1 MDAGARHGRMLPTAQ
16 GAMAWVP
23 APLPPPLTWT
33 RGLVAALSNA
43 DRAIGRL
50 AGETA
55 RLPNPN
61 LLVYPFVRQEAVLSS
76 RIEGTQTSLTELLE
90 HEAGAEVDRDEAD
103 LREVSNYFAA
113 MDLGSERLKRLP
125 LSLRLVKEVHARL
138 MKGVRGGRAHPGEVR
153 RTQVWIGA
161 PGSSIRQAT
170 YVPPPPSELADCLNA
185 WEKFLHDRTLPPL
198 VQIALAHYQF
208 EAIHPF
214 HDGNGRAGRLLI
226 TLFLIERGILPT
238 PFLCLSAW
246 FEATRRDYY
255 ELLLAI
261 SNEGKWGEWL
271 TYFLR
276 GVARQSED
284 ASSRVRR
291 INALVERW
299 QHDLAAERSRLPSS
313 VVTWLAAN
321 PYLMV
326 KGVARQHGVAFTTAQ
341 RAVQLLE
348 RRGILKQV
356 NTLKRDR
363 LFCSTDLLAILEE
376 PVDLTPRPAD

>member
-1 MDAGARHGRMLPTAQ
+1 VDAGASHGRKVSTTQ

-23 APLPPPLTWT
+23 ASLPPPLTWS
-33 RGLVAALSNA
+33 RGLVVALSDA

-50 AGETA
+50 AGEAT

-61 LLVYPFVRQEAVLSS
+61 LLVYPFVRREAVLSS
-76 RIEGTQTSLTELLE
+76 RIEGTQTTLTELLE
-90 HEAGAEVDRDEAD
+90 HEAGADVDREGAD
-103 LREVSNYFAA
+103 LCEVSNYVAA
-113 MDLGSERLKRLP
+113 MDLGIERLKKLP
-125 LSLRLVKEVHARL
+125 LSLRLVKEVHACL
-138 MKGVRGGRAHPGEVR
+138 MKGVRGGRAQPGELR

-170 YVPPPPSELADCLNA
+170 YVPPPPSELADCLKA
-185 WEKFLHDRTLPPL
+185 WEKFLHDRSLPPL
-198 VQIALAHYQF
+198 IQIGLAHYQF

-214 HDGNGRAGRLLI
+214 HDGNGRVGRLLI
-226 TLFLIERGILPT
+226 TLFLIERGLLPT
-238 PFLCLSAW
+238 PLLCLSAW

-255 ELLLAI
+255 ELLLAV
-261 SNEGKWGEWL
+261 SRQGKWEEWL
-271 TYFLR
+271 TYFLA

-284 ASSRVRR
+284 AASRMRR
-291 INALVERW
+291 INALIDRW
-299 QHDLAAERSRLPSS
+299 QHDLAAERSRLPAK

-326 KGVARQHGVAFTTAQ
+326 KGVARQHGVAFTTAE

-356 NTLKRDR
+356 NMLKRDR
-363 LFCSTDLLAILEE
+363 LFCATDLLAILEE

>member
-1 MDAGARHGRMLPTAQ
+1 
-16 GAMAWVP
+16 VP
-23 APLPPPLTWT
+23 APLPPPLTWS
-33 RGLVAALSNA
+33 RGLVAALSDA

-50 AGETA
+50 AGEAA

-61 LLVYPFVRQEAVLSS
+61 LLVYLFVRREAVLSS

-90 HEAGAEVDRDEAD
+90 HEVGAEVDRDEAD
-103 LREVSNYFAA
+103 LHEVSNYVAA
-113 MDLGSERLKRLP
+113 MDLGIERLKKLP

-138 MKGVRGGRAHPGEVR
+138 MKGVRGGHAHPGEVR
-153 RTQVWIGA
+153 RTQVWIGP
-161 PGSSIRQAT
+161 PGSSIRLAT
-170 YVPPPPSELADCLNA
+170 YVPPPPGELADCLKA
-185 WEKFLHDRTLPPL
+185 WEKFLHDRSLPPL

-214 HDGNGRAGRLLI
+214 HDGNGRVGRLLI

-238 PFLCLSAW
+238 PLLYLSAW

-255 ELLLAI
+255 ELLLAV
-261 SNEGKWGEWL
+261 SNDGEWEEWL
-271 TYFLR
+271 TYFLA

-284 ASSRVRR
+284 ASSRMRR
-291 INALVERW
+291 INALIDRW
-299 QHDLAAERSRLPSS
+299 QHDLAAERSRLPAK

-326 KGVARQHGVAFTTAQ
+326 KGVARQHEVAFTTAE
-341 RAVQLLE
+341 RAVQALE
-348 RRGILKQV
+348 RCGILKQV
-356 NTLKRDR
+356 NMLKRDR
-363 LFCSTDLLAILEE
+363 LFCATDLLAILEE